1 MKKFL
6 FFLSFI
12 FFCIIPSQI
21 LAVSV
26 NSPSAILIDADTGRV
41 LYEKNADE
49 ASYPASTTKIL
60 TAILALENCE
70 LTDEVTASYA
80 AVMSVPV
87 GGSHAAIQVG
97 ETLTV
102 KELLQALLVCSGND
116 AANILAE
123 HIGGTTE
130 SFAAMMNARAKELG
144 CTNTH
149 FVNPSGLHDDNHY
162 TTAHDLAILY
172 KYATDNFT
180 DFNEIVA
187 TIRFRLPIT
196 DKYSSD
202 DRFFLNSN
210 QLIVPNSSSGSKNYY
225 YAYATG
231 GKTGYTKE
239 AKNCLVAGAT
249 KDGVHLIAV
258 VLGATQDEKGV
269 SYRFTDTKALF
280 EYGFETIVPNQIAK
294 ANTVLKTLPVEN
306 AKEKDA
312 TVKLQLKEDLTT
324 TIDRTDLYSTF
335 EPILVF
341 DETIT
346 APITEGDILGSATYK
361 IYDKEYTIDL
371 IAANSVEAKNNIA
384 AGIASFTRN
393 TLITV
398 GILGI
403 LLVIVRT
410 YNKAEA
416 KRRRRRRAYT
426 INRYNT
432 RFRG

>member
-6 FFLSFI
+6 FFLSFV
-12 FFCIIPSQI
+12 FLCMIPSQI
-21 LAVSV
+21 FAVST
-26 NSPSAILIDADTGRV
+26 NSPNAILIDADTGRV

-49 ASYPASTTKIL
+49 AAYPASTTKIL
-60 TAILALENCE
+60 TAILALENCN

-123 HIGGTTE
+123 HIGGSTE
-130 SFAAMMNARAKELG
+130 SFAAMMNTRAKELG

-149 FVNPSGLHDDNHY
+149 FANPSGLHDSNHY
-162 TTAHDLAILY
+162 TTARDLAILY
-172 KYATDNFT
+172 KYATDNFS

-210 QLIVPNSSSGSKNYY
+210 QLIVPNSSSSSKNYY

-312 TVKLQLKEDLTT
+312 TVKLQLKEDLSTT
-324 TIDRTDLYSTF
+324 VDRTDLYSTF

-346 APITEGDILGSATYK
+346 APITEGDVLGTATYK
-361 IYDKEYTIDL
+361 IYDNEYTIDL
-371 IAANSVEAKNNIA
+371 IAGNSVEAKNNIA
-384 AGIASFTRN
+384 AGIASFTKN